1 MYKFQDE
8 SFAFLKDGNYPI
20 DHNIAERAIRPPL
33 LPQQNSMLHSGSD
46 KGAEMAVDY
55 HGIMSAVK
63 L

>member
-20 DHNIAERAIRPPL
+20 DHN
-33 LPQQNSMLHSGSD
+33 SD